1 MSTVLIYTCRR
12 RCTSLELELRRQIDT
27 AVGRAARGIR
37 ESHDVVGDAEET
49 RTQHAAG
56 IGNVHVVEGVAEA
69 DAEGGIVAP
78 IGIGIAHL
86 RSAAKER
93 AATPTT
99 AATATRSTG
108 TPLANARTFRD
119 GAKADR
125 LGEAK
130 IHDEMIGT
138 GFRIDRFP
146 CSGRTGRVKGSVRRA
161 VNVRAARVLNRR
173 TGRTGNETGGS
184 VQLLVAVEIVG
195 RGDAERRAGADDH
208 ERAQAEKIGQA
219 DAAAEKEAMPNVEGA
234 ASIIL
239 ADVVRVRGEGRNAA
253 GIALRVVQSV
263 VAEELHLTAHPN
275 IGVHDELLLLEVRFR
290 NVTIEVSARGGRAGR
305 KRGQRKIR
313 GRTGRARK
321 GRIGIDSNELIEA
334 PRIQISNGECR
345 RLADLALQ
353 ADRVL
358 PRARRMQMRSDLIN
372 G

>member
-1 MSTVLIYTCRR
+1 MGTVLIYTCRR

-56 IGNVHVVEGVAEA
+56 IRNVHVVEGVAEA

-119 GAKADR
+119 GARAD
-125 LGEAK
+125 
-130 IHDEMIGT
+130 
-138 GFRIDRFP
+138 
-146 CSGRTGRVKGSVRRA
+146 
-161 VNVRAARVLNRR
+161 RVLNRR
-173 TGRTGNETGGS
+173 TGRTGNETGAI

-313 GRTGRARK
+313 
-321 GRIGIDSNELIEA
+321 
-334 PRIQISNGECR
+334 
-345 RLADLALQ
+345 
-353 ADRVL
+353 
-358 PRARRMQMRSDLIN
+358 
-372 G
+372 